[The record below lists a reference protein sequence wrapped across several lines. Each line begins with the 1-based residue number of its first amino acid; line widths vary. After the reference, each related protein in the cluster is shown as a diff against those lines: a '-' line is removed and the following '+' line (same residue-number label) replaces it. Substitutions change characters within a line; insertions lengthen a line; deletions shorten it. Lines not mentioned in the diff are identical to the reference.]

1 MSAGSEDGGHFVKA
15 EVCGNG
21 QEQQFLPL
29 WSEYVICKC
38 VKKLRDGVRI
48 KKNAHK

>member
-1 MSAGSEDGGHFVKA
+1 MKA

-29 WSEYVICKC
+29 WSEYVICEC
-38 VKKLRDGVRI
+38 VKKLGDGARI
-48 KKNAHK
+48 KKMPVNRFKMCFL